1 MAMQRTCTCTL
12 HTTSGAYS
20 FDLRTAD
27 TFLARFRG
35 LMLRAQLGLSEGM
48 LIKRCT
54 SVHTA
59 FMRYPIDVV
68 YLDRDG
74 MVVRCVPYLKPWRA
88 SHSAFGTEPAQRR
101 SARAAHV
108 LELAAG
114 AISVFGIAPGDRLSH
129 PYWDQPHPGHLPH
142 RSRQRGSA
150 MIEFAVV
157 GPLIA
162 MLGLGILQYGM
173 LFFAKNQINYATFM
187 AGRAGSVA
195 RADLG
200 AVQQAYVRAL
210 APLYGGG
217 ESAEEV
223 AEAAGKAAADMA
235 ANLRIELLNPTK
247 ESFADWNDPALQT
260 LLKTSGRR
268 VIPNS
273 SLPTKAVEVRPGSG
287 QSLQDANLLK
297 LKITH
302 GYLLKVPFVSKIY
315 MAYLKWMDPH
325 DDELYTR
332 LVEAGRIPVVTHVTI
347 EMQSDA
353 IESDASVS
361 IPGAGNG
368 GTPTNPGDT
377 PVATNDPPP
386 DCTNLG
392 CHAPAPAPTP
402 VPAPGP
408 AADPPA
414 CNPFIDPNHCQAPQC
429 DSSMMCCAPT

>member
-1 MAMQRTCTCTL
+1 MQRTGTCTL
-12 HTTSGAYS
+12 HTASGAHPLK
-20 FDLRTAD
+20 LRTAD

-35 LMLRAQLGLSEGM
+35 LMLSAPLGPAEGM
-48 LIKRCT
+48 LITRCT
-54 SVHTA
+54 SVHSA
-59 FMRYPIDVV
+59 FMRYAIDVV

-74 MVVRCVPYLKPWRA
+74 EVVRCVPHLKPWRA
-88 SHSAFGTEPAQRR
+88 SHSALGTEPVKRR

-114 AISVFGIAPGDRLSH
+114 AISVFGIAPGDRLNH
-129 PYWDQPHPGHLPH
+129 PCWDRPLPAHLPH

-162 MLGLGILQYGM
+162 MLGLGTLQYGM

-195 RADLG
+195 HADLG

-217 ESAEEV
+217 ETPEEV

-235 ANLRIELLNPTK
+235 ANMRIELLNPTK
-247 ESFADWNDPALQT
+247 ESFADWNDLALQT
-260 LLKTSGRR
+260 LLKTGGRR

-273 SLPTKAVEVRPGSG
+273 SLPTKAVEVRSASG

-315 MAYLKWMDPH
+315 AAYLKWMDPH

-332 LVEAGRIPVVTHVTI
+332 LVEAGRIPVVTHVTVQ
-347 EMQSDA
+347 MQSDA
-353 IESDASVS
+353 IESDATVS

-368 GTPTNPGDT
+368 GIPTNPGDT
-377 PVATNDPPP
+377 PVASNDPPP

-392 CHAPAPAPTP
+392 CDTPGPAPAPAP
-402 VPAPGP
+402 APGP
-408 AADPPA
+408 APDPPA

-429 DSSMMCCAPT
+429 DSSVMCCAAT